1 MNSKDARRVLVTTG
15 WLADRPAVFRD
26 ALLGVGRLQ
35 AVAGGELF
43 SIAGGA
49 GEGMWGIVAG
59 QVTLT
64 SGMNSAEAPISLLFN
79 PGNWIGYAPLFGFPL
94 LANARAAVDGIVLHV
109 PFADIRRLLAANPG
123 WWEHFGRLTLE
134 SSMVFATVAV
144 DLLLTPPERRVAA
157 ILLHQAGCRTS
168 GTRPSPIH
176 LSQAEVGEMA
186 TLSRHPVRRI
196 LHDFAAR
203 GWIEHGYRCIH
214 VRAVEPMR
222 RLADGG

>member
-15 WLADRPAVFRD
+15 WLAERPAVFRD
-26 ALLGVGRLQ
+26 ALLDAGRLQ
-35 AVAGGELF
+35 AVAAGELF

-59 QVTLT
+59 QVTIT

-94 LANARAAVDGIVLHV
+94 RANARAAVDSIVLRV
-109 PFADIRRLLAANPG
+109 PFSDIRRLLAANPG

-134 SSMVFATVAV
+134 NSMVFAIVAV

-176 LSQAEVGEMA
+176 LSQAEIGEMA
-186 TLSRHPVRRI
+186 TLSRHPARRI
-196 LHDFAAR
+196 LHDFEAR

-214 VRAVEPMR
+214 VRAPEPMR

>member
-15 WLADRPAVFRD
+15 WLADRPVDFRD
-26 ALLGVGRLQ
+26 ALLDVSRLQ
-35 AVAGGELF
+35 AVAAGELF
-43 SIAGGA
+43 NIAGSA

-64 SGMNSAEAPISLLFN
+64 SGMNSAEVPISLLFN
-79 PGNWIGYAPLFGFPL
+79 PGCWIGYAPLFGFPL
-94 LANARAAVDGIVLHV
+94 LANARAAVDGIVLHL

-123 WWEHFGRLTLE
+123 WWEHFGRLMLE
-134 SSMVFATVAV
+134 NSMVFATVAV

-176 LSQAEVGEMA
+176 LSQAEIGEMA

-196 LHDFAAR
+196 LHDFEAR

-214 VRAVEPMR
+214 VRAPEPMR
-222 RLADGG
+222 RLADGR